1 MWTTHST
8 GFNGT
13 TFHYLGTGFHL
24 CQDAL
29 MDKKTPRR
37 ARREESLSK
46 ERIIEA
52 AIDILDRTGES
63 GLTFRALS
71 DMLATGPGAIYWH
84 IDNKNDLLTAAC
96 DAIVART
103 VQAGAAGA
111 APKDAIRALAL
122 DLFDAME
129 AHPWAGSALI
139 RAGGQLPVVRVL
151 ECLGR
156 QVQAL
161 GVPPQA
167 QWLTVSAL
175 LHFILGVG
183 GQNAANMQRVCGDGV
198 ARGDLLD
205 QVAADWSRLSPVDY
219 PFARSMAGQ
228 LRIHDDRADF
238 LAGVDLILNGIGV
251 IAAQA

>member
-1 MWTTHST
+1 
-8 GFNGT
+8 
-13 TFHYLGTGFHL
+13 
-24 CQDAL
+24 
-29 MDKKTPRR
+29 MDKKTVKRP
-37 ARREESLSK
+37 RREESLTK

-52 AIDILDRTGES
+52 AIALLDSSGES
-63 GLTFRALS
+63 GLTFRTLS
-71 DMLATGPGAIYWH
+71 EALATGPGAIYHH
-84 IDNKNDLLTAAC
+84 IDNKDDLLTAAC

-103 VQAGAAGA
+103 VQARAPGA
-111 APKDAIRALAL
+111 APKEAIRTLAL
-122 DLFDAME
+122 GLFDAME

-151 ECLGR
+151 ECLGQ

-183 GQNAANMQRVCGDGV
+183 GQNAANMQRALGGAVD
-198 ARGDLLD
+198 RTDLLD
-205 QVAADWSRLSPVDY
+205 QVATAWSGLSPTDY

-228 LRIHDDRADF
+228 LRAHDDRVDF
-238 LAGVDLILNGIGV
+238 LAGVDLILGGIDV
-251 IAAQA
+251 IAAEA